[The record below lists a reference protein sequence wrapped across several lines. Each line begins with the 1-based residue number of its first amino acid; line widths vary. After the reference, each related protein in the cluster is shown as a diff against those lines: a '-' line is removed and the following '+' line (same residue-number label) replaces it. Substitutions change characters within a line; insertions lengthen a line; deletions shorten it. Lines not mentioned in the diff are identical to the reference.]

1 MIEIN
6 TNTMRF
12 RDRSEAGCG
21 LARALLG
28 YADHQGV
35 TVLGLP
41 RGGVPVAYE
50 VAKRLRA
57 PLDVFLVRKLGV
69 PGQEELA
76 MGAIASGGIRVL
88 NRDVIALAGLTDD
101 IIDAVAA
108 REERELERRERLY
121 RGGRPPLSLAGRTI
135 IIVDDGLATGA
146 SMRAAARAVRSQGP
160 ARTVVAVPTAPPDTC
175 ESLGREVDEV
185 VCLLKPYRFRSVG
198 VWYQDFSQTSD
209 EEVQRLLQQA
219 SYSLDPESSPPRQ
232 GP

>member
-1 MIEIN
+1 MEIN
-6 TNTMRF
+6 AHTMRF
-12 RDRSEAGCG
+12 RDRREAGRG
-21 LARALLG
+21 LAKALLY
-28 YADHQGV
+28 YANRQGV
-35 TVLGLP
+35 TVLGLA

-50 VAKRLRA
+50 VAAKLNA

-88 NRDVIALAGLTDD
+88 NRDVVAFAGLTDD
-101 IIDAVAA
+101 IIEAVAV

-121 RGGRPPLSLAGRTI
+121 RGGRPALPLAERTV

-146 SMRAAARAVRSQGP
+146 SMRAAVRAVGSQRP
-160 ARTVVAVPTAPPDTC
+160 AGTVVAVPTAPPETC

-198 VWYQDFSQTSD
+198 TWYEDFSQTTD
-209 EEVQRLLQQA
+209 EEVERLLQQA
-219 SYSLDPESSPPRQ
+219 AHSLDPGISPPGQ
-232 GP
+232 GL

>member
-1 MIEIN
+1 MEIN
-6 TNTMRF
+6 AHTMRF
-12 RDRSEAGCG
+12 KDRRAAGRG

-28 YADHQGV
+28 YADHEGV
-35 TVLGLP
+35 IVLGLP

-50 VAKRLRA
+50 VATKLNA

-88 NRDVIALAGLTDD
+88 NRDVVALAGLTDE

-108 REERELERRERLY
+108 REEREMERRERLY
-121 RGGRPPLSLAGRTI
+121 RGGRPPLPLAERTVI
-135 IIVDDGLATGA
+135 IIDDGLATGA
-146 SMRAAARAVRSQGP
+146 SMRAAVRAVRSWRP

-175 ESLGREVDEV
+175 ESLAREADEV
-185 VCLLKPYRFRSVG
+185 VCLLKPYRFGSVG
-198 VWYQDFSQTSD
+198 TWYEDFSQTTD

-219 SYSLDPESSPPRQ
+219 AHLLDPGISSPAPSL
-232 GP
+232 

>member
-1 MIEIN
+1 MEIN
-6 TNTMRF
+6 AHTMRF
-12 RDRSEAGCG
+12 RDRRAAGRG
-21 LARALLG
+21 LAGALLR

-50 VAKRLRA
+50 VATKLNA

-88 NRDVIALAGLTDD
+88 NRDVLALAGLTDD
-101 IIDAVAA
+101 IIEAVTA
-108 REERELERRERLY
+108 REEREVERRERLY
-121 RGGRPPLSLAGRTI
+121 RGARPPLPLAERTV

-146 SMRAAARAVRSQGP
+146 SMRAAVRAVRSQRP
-160 ARTVVAVPTAPPDTC
+160 ARIVVAVPTAPPDTC

-198 VWYQDFSQTSD
+198 AWYEDFSQTTD
-209 EEVQRLLQQA
+209 EEVQHLLQQA
-219 SYSLDPESSPPRQ
+219 SHRLDPRISPPAQ
-232 GP
+232 NL